1 MLADAGFLV
10 LLAVLFAGY
19 VLGMPFI
26 LWLKSRATEEEQ
38 ERLRERATN
47 LERRL
52 AKTEKELE
60 AIRQLTAERTTV
72 EVLTPKPEQPE
83 TLPVP
88 EKLTTLL
95 AKTAEPTSSKPSTP
109 LATPPPPPP
118 IPAAAIPTLGGAMS
132 VPPPPS
138 VASPSP
144 VPPPPKPPT
153 TVFTPPQPAFNFEQ
167 FLGVKL
173 FAWIGAFVG
182 FLAVAFALKYSFDQG
197 WVSPAVRVAGGLVI
211 GISLLVGA
219 LKLNR
224 ERYAVTVQSLCGA
237 GVVILYADF
246 FTAHALYKL
255 IESPYATFA
264 LMSLVTAVAFFLA
277 VRLNAQAVAILG
289 LLGGFLTPILIRT
302 GHDNPLGLFGYVAL
316 LDIGLLAVA
325 LRQRWLHLTLL
336 AGIATVL
343 MQVVWAGEY
352 FAVEKINTAMTVF
365 VFFSALFFAFFT
377 VVHRVAEKG
386 AEAVDKWSSAAA
398 VVLPSVGL
406 LFALCVFLKPYRD
419 LCDRPGLMFSFIF
432 LLDLALL
439 GVAWTRDKLRPVQLL
454 GGGASFFL
462 LMVWTGGFLT
472 NDLLNWSLG
481 FTLLFAVLHSVFPV
495 VQQRLQPNL
504 SPVWWMHLFP
514 PVALLLLL
522 VPLMKL
528 DASSF
533 LVWPVV
539 LLVDVLAIGLALFT
553 ASLVSVA
560 VVLLLTMF
568 VTACWI
574 MKIPA
579 VLTGWTGMPGMLL
592 VIGGFA
598 VFFFA
603 AAFFALKRILP
614 KLEAAKTDPKNAS
627 GLPLS
632 GSVTPELAVQLSS
645 MAAVLPFLLLTMVV
659 LRLPLTNP
667 SPVFGLAVLLIALL
681 LGVVRR
687 FGTDLLAPVALG
699 CTLLLEFVWHTKF
712 LASFFHNHEFPEW
725 PSLAWYVGFSAVFT
739 MFPFVCHRQ
748 VGERR
753 LPWATAALAL
763 PLHFPLIYGLCKAN
777 LPAFDYL
784 GLVPAVCAL
793 PAFAGL
799 VWLLKKLPAENEG
812 RNALLA
818 LFGGVGLFFITLIF
832 PIQFEKQWLTVAWAL
847 EGVALL
853 WLFHRVPHPGLPLVG
868 VALLCVA
875 FARLAFN
882 GAIFSYHPRSDTPL
896 LNWYLYTYG
905 IVTVC
910 LFAGARLLAPPRNVI
925 RDFNVLPLLYSLGTV
940 LAFILVNIE
949 IADYFSEGT
958 RTTFELLGG
967 GLSREKQLG
976 RDMTYSLAWAAFAF
990 VLLVIGF
997 KQRVIAA
1004 RRAGMA
1010 LLGVTLVKLFFHDLW
1025 RLGGLYRIG
1034 ALIGLA
1040 VVLILV
1046 SMFYQ
1051 KFLATEAE
1059 RPESTPAGDSETKDK
1074 P

>member
-1 MLADAGFLV
+1 MRMLEP
-10 LLAVLFAGY
+10 LFWLY
-19 VLGMPFI
+19 VLVMPFI
-26 LWLKSRATEEEQ
+26 LWRRSRAAEEQ
-38 ERLRERATN
+38 QQRLRERATD

-52 AKTEKELE
+52 TKTEKELDAVRKLATE
-60 AIRQLTAERTTV
+60 RPVVPAAAEVSALEPEQLAVPTV
-72 EVLTPKPEQPE
+72 PEQLAAVLTR
-83 TLPVP
+83 
-88 EKLTTLL
+88 
-95 AKTAEPTSSKPSTP
+95 TAEPAPSRV
-109 LATPPPPPP
+109 AAPPP
-118 IPAAAIPTLGGAMS
+118 IPAEAVPTFVS
-132 VPPPPS
+132 VVPPPP
-138 VASPSP
+138 AP
-144 VPPPPKPPT
+144 VPLPPKPPT
-153 TVFTPPQPAFNFEQ
+153 SAVFTPPKPAFNFEQ

-289 LLGGFLTPILIRT
+289 LLGGFLTPVLIRT

-343 MQVVWAGEY
+343 MQIAWAGEY
-352 FAVEKINTAMTVF
+352 FAVEKINTAITVF
-365 VFFSALFFAFFT
+365 VFFSALFFAFFS
-377 VVHRVAEKG
+377 VVHRVAEKS

-398 VVLPSVGL
+398 VLMPSVGL
-406 LFALCVFLKPYRD
+406 LFALCVFLKPYRN

-462 LMVWTGGFLT
+462 LMVWTGGYLT

-522 VPLMKL
+522 MPLMKL
-528 DASSF
+528 DAPSF

-574 MKIPA
+574 MKVPA
-579 VLTGWTGMPGMLL
+579 VLTGWTGLPGMLL

-614 KLEAAKTDPKNAS
+614 KLEAAKADAKNTS

-659 LRLPLTNP
+659 LRLPLANP

-699 CTLLLEFVWHTKF
+699 CTLILETVWNRFIADGLNTGW
-712 LASFFHNHEFPEW
+712 LP
-725 PSLAWYVGFSAVFT
+725 LAWFVGFSAIFT
-739 MFPFVCHRQ
+739 LFPFACYRQ
-748 VGERR
+748 IGARR
-753 LPWATAALAL
+753 LPWAVAALAL
-763 PLHFPLIYGLCKAN
+763 PLHFDLIYGLCKAN

-799 VWLLKKLPAENEG
+799 VWLLKKLPADNEG

-882 GAIFSYHPRSDTPL
+882 GAVFSYHPRSDTPL

-910 LFAGARLLAPPRNVI
+910 LFAGARLLAPPRNVV

-958 RTTFELLGG
+958 RTTFELFGG

-1025 RLGGLYRIG
+1025 RLGGLYRVA
-1034 ALIGLA
+1034 ALGGLF
-1040 VVLILV
+1040 VVLMLV
-1046 SMFYQ
+1046 STFYQ

-1059 RPESTPAGDSETKDK
+1059 KVEPTADAEPKDK

>member
-1 MLADAGFLV
+1 MRMLEP
-10 LLAVLFAGY
+10 LFWLY
-19 VLGMPFI
+19 VLVMPFI
-26 LWLKSRATEEEQ
+26 LWRRSRAAAEEQ
-38 ERLRERATN
+38 REMEARATD

-60 AIRQLTAERTTV
+60 AVRRFVIERTVATSEAVAPAPEFERTV
-72 EVLTPKPEQPE
+72 APPAPEQ
-83 TLPVP
+83 
-88 EKLTTLL
+88 L
-95 AKTAEPTSSKPSTP
+95 ATILARTAEPAPSRVT
-109 LATPPPPPP
+109 APPP
-118 IPAAAIPTLGGAMS
+118 IPAEATPTPVS
-132 VPPPPS
+132 VVP
-138 VASPSP
+138 
-144 VPPPPKPPT
+144 PPPPKPPT
-153 TVFTPPQPAFNFEQ
+153 PIVLPPPQPAFNFEQ

-255 IESPYATFA
+255 IGSPYATFA

-289 LLGGFLTPILIRT
+289 LLGGFLTPVLIRT
-302 GHDNPLGLFGYVAL
+302 GHDNPFGLFGYVAL

-343 MQVVWAGEY
+343 MQVAWAGEY
-352 FAVEKINTAMTVF
+352 FAVEKINTAMTIF
-365 VFFSALFFAFFT
+365 VFFGALFYAFFT
-377 VVHRVAEKG
+377 LVHRVAEKT
-386 AEAVDKWSSAAA
+386 AETVDKWSSAAA
-398 VVLPSVGL
+398 VLLPSVGL
-406 LFALCVFLKPYRD
+406 LFALCIFLKPHRA
-419 LCDRPGLMFSFIF
+419 LCERPGLMFSFIF

-504 SPVWWMHLFP
+504 SAVWWAHLFP
-514 PVALLLLL
+514 PIALLLILI
-522 VPLMKL
+522 PLFKL
-528 DASSF
+528 DAPSF

-574 MKIPA
+574 MKVPA
-579 VLTGWTGMPGMLL
+579 VLTGWTGLPGMLL

-598 VFFFA
+598 IFFFA
-603 AAFFALKRILP
+603 ATFFALKRILP
-614 KLEAAKTDPKNAS
+614 KLEAAKADPKNAS

-645 MAAVLPFLLLTMVV
+645 MAAVLPFLLLIMVV
-659 LRLPLTNP
+659 LRLPLVNP

-699 CTLLLEFVWHTKF
+699 CTLMLEFVWHTRHF
-712 LASFFHNHEFPEW
+712 TGTGDAPNWLP
-725 PSLAWYVGFSAVFT
+725 LVWYAGFSVAFT
-739 MFPFVCHRQ
+739 LFPFVCHVQ
-748 VGERR
+748 VAERR

-763 PLHFPLIYGLCKAN
+763 PLHFHVIYQLCKAN

-799 VWLLKKLPAENEG
+799 VWLLKNLPADNEG
-812 RNALLA
+812 RNTLLA

-853 WLFHRVPHPGLPLVG
+853 WLFHRVPHPGLPQVG
-868 VALLCVA
+868 VVLLCVA
-875 FARLAFN
+875 FARLALNPEVF
-882 GAIFSYHPRSDTPL
+882 GYHARSDTPL

-905 IVTVC
+905 IVTGC
-910 LFAGARLLAPPRNVI
+910 LFAGARLLAPPRNVV

-958 RTTFELLGG
+958 RTTFQLTGG

-990 VLLVIGF
+990 GLLVIGF
-997 KQRVIAA
+997 KRRISAA

-1010 LLGVTLVKLFFHDLW
+1010 LLGVTLLKLFFHDLW
-1025 RLGGLYRIG
+1025 HLGGLYRI
-1034 ALIGLA
+1034 ASLIGMA

-1059 RPESTPAGDSETKDK
+1059 KKEPAPAGDPETNDK

>member
-26 LWLKSRATEEEQ
+26 LWLKSRETAEAQ
-38 ERLRERATN
+38 ERINARATD

-60 AIRQLTAERTTV
+60 AVRKLAAERTAALPAKETAAS
-72 EVLTPKPEQPE
+72 EPGPEETPTAPEPFAPFFATNTE
-83 TLPVP
+83 STP
-88 EKLTTLL
+88 
-95 AKTAEPTSSKPSTP
+95 AKTSAPP
-109 LATPPPPPP
+109 LP
-118 IPAAAIPTLGGAMS
+118 IPAGAIPSFSGVVPMPPPVPAPLPS
-132 VPPPPS
+132 VPPPPRT
-138 VASPSP
+138 
-144 VPPPPKPPT
+144 PPPA
-153 TVFTPPQPAFNFEQ
+153 FTPPKPAFNFEQ

-211 GISLLVGA
+211 GISLIIGGLR
-219 LKLNR
+219 LNR
-224 ERYAVTVQSLCGA
+224 ERYAVTVQALCGA
-237 GVVILYADF
+237 GIVILYADF
-246 FTAHALYKL
+246 FTAHAFYKL
-255 IESPYATFA
+255 IPNPYATFA

-277 VRLNAQAVAILG
+277 VRLDAQAVAILG
-289 LLGGFLTPILIRT
+289 LLGGFLTPILITT

-343 MQVVWAGEY
+343 MQLLWAGKF
-352 FAVEKINTAMTVF
+352 FAVEKINIAMAIF
-365 VFFSALFFAFFT
+365 VFFSALFFALFT
-377 VVHRVAEKG
+377 LVHRIAEKT

-398 VVLPSVGL
+398 VLMPSIGL
-406 LFALCVFLKPYRD
+406 AFALYVFTHPYRE
-419 LCDRPGLMFSFIF
+419 LCERPGLMFSFIF

-439 GVAWTRDKLRPVQLL
+439 GVAWTRDKLRPVQLI
-454 GGGASFFL
+454 GGAASFL
-462 LMVWTGGFLT
+462 LLAVWTGGFLT

-481 FTLLFAVLHSVFPV
+481 FTLIFAVLHSVFPV

-504 SPVWWMHLFP
+504 SPVWWAHLFP
-514 PVALLLLL
+514 PIALLLLL
-522 VPLMKL
+522 VPLFKL
-528 DASSF
+528 DAPSF
-533 LVWPVV
+533 LIWPVV
-539 LLVDVLAIGLALFT
+539 LLVDALAIGLALFT

-574 MKIPA
+574 MKVPA
-579 VLTGWTGMPGMLL
+579 VLTGWTGLPGMLL
-592 VIGGFA
+592 IIGGFA

-603 AAFFALKRILP
+603 ASFFALKRILP
-614 KLEAAKTDPKNAS
+614 KLEAAKADPKDAA

-667 SPVFGLAVLLIALL
+667 SPVFGLAVLLIVLL

-699 CTLLLEFVWHTKF
+699 CTLLLEFVWHTRHF
-712 LASFFHNHEFPEW
+712 AGTGDAPDWLP
-725 PSLAWYVGFSAVFT
+725 LAWYAGFSAVFT
-739 MFPFVCHRQ
+739 LCPFVCHRQ
-748 VGERR
+748 VAERR
-753 LPWATAALAL
+753 LPWAVSALAL
-763 PLHFPLIYGLCKAN
+763 PLHFHVIYQLCKAN
-777 LPAFDYL
+777 LPAFEYL

-799 VWLLKKLPAENEG
+799 VWLLRKLPADSEG

-818 LFGGVGLFFITLIF
+818 LFGGAGLFFITLIF

-853 WLFHRVPHPGLPLVG
+853 WLFHRVPHPGLPVVG

-875 FARLAFN
+875 FVRLAFN
-882 GAIFSYHPRSDTPL
+882 GAVFSYHPRSDTPI

-905 IVTVC
+905 IVTVS
-910 LFAGARLLAPPRNVI
+910 LFAGARLLAPPRNKVQE
-925 RDFNVLPLLYSLGTV
+925 FNVLPLLYSLGTV
-940 LAFILVNIE
+940 LAFILLNIE

-958 RTTFELLGG
+958 RTTFELFGG

-997 KQRVIAA
+997 KRRVSAA
-1004 RRAGMA
+1004 RRAGMV
-1010 LLGVTLVKLFFHDLW
+1010 LLSLTVLKLLIYDL
-1025 RLGGLYRIG
+1025 RSLEGLYRIG
-1034 ALIGLA
+1034 ATFGLA
-1040 VVLILV
+1040 VALILV

-1051 KFLATEAE
+1051 KFRVTEAE
-1059 RPESTPAGDSETKDK
+1059 KPEATSAGDSETKDN

>member
-1 MLADAGFLV
+1 M
-10 LLAVLFAGY
+10 
-19 VLGMPFI
+19 
-26 LWLKSRATEEEQ
+26 
-38 ERLRERATN
+38 
-47 LERRL
+47 
-52 AKTEKELE
+52 
-60 AIRQLTAERTTV
+60 
-72 EVLTPKPEQPE
+72 
-83 TLPVP
+83 
-88 EKLTTLL
+88 
-95 AKTAEPTSSKPSTP
+95 
-109 LATPPPPPP
+109 
-118 IPAAAIPTLGGAMS
+118 
-132 VPPPPS
+132 PPPS
-138 VASPSP
+138 
-144 VPPPPKPPT
+144 PKPPT
-153 TVFTPPQPAFNFEQ
+153 PLVITPPEPAFNFEQ

-173 FAWIGAFVG
+173 FAWIGAVVG
-182 FLAVAFALKYSFDQG
+182 FLAVAFALKEAFNRDLI
-197 WVSPAVRVAGGLVI
+197 SPSVRVAGGLII
-211 GISLLVGA
+211 GISLLIGA

-277 VRLNAQAVAILG
+277 VRLEAQAVAILG

-343 MQVVWAGEY
+343 MQIAWAGEY
-352 FAVEKINTAMTVF
+352 FAVEKVNTAMTVF
-365 VFFSALFFAFFT
+365 VFFSALFFAFF
-377 VVHRVAEKG
+377 VIAHRVAEKS

-398 VVLPSVGL
+398 VLMSSIGL
-406 LFALCVFLKPYRD
+406 LFALCIFLKPHRE
-419 LCDRPGLMFSFIF
+419 LCARPGLMFSFIF
-432 LLDLALL
+432 LLDLVLL

-472 NDLLNWSLG
+472 DDLLNWSLG
-481 FTLLFAVLHSVFPV
+481 FTLHFAVLHSVFPV

-514 PVALLLLL
+514 PIALLLLL
-522 VPLMKL
+522 MPLMKL
-528 DASSF
+528 AAPSF

-539 LLVDVLAIGLALFT
+539 LLVDVLAIGLALLT

-560 VVLLLTMF
+560 VVLLLTLF

-574 MKIPA
+574 MKVPA
-579 VLTGWTGMPGMLL
+579 VLTGWTGLPGMLL

-598 VFFFA
+598 IFFFA
-603 AAFFALKRILP
+603 AGFFALRRILP
-614 KLEAAKTDPKNAS
+614 RLGEARETGVPAA

-632 GSVTPELAVQLSS
+632 SGLTPRLAVQLVS
-645 MAAVLPFLLLTMVV
+645 MSAVLPFLLLTMVV

-699 CTLLLEFVWHTKF
+699 CTLLLEFVWHTRHF
-712 LASFFHNHEFPEW
+712 AGTGDAPDWLP
-725 PSLAWYVGFSAVFT
+725 LAWYVGFSGVFT
-739 MFPFVCHRQ
+739 LFPFVCHRQ

-763 PLHFPLIYGLCKAN
+763 PLHFHLIYQLCKTN

-799 VWLLKKLPAENEG
+799 VWLLKRIPSDNEG

-818 LFGGVGLFFITLIF
+818 LFGGVGLFFITLVF

-868 VALLCVA
+868 VVLLCVS
-875 FARLAFN
+875 FARLGLN
-882 GAIFSYHPRSDTPL
+882 PEVLGYHPRSDTPI

-910 LFAGARLLAPPRNVI
+910 LFAGARLLAPPRNVV
-925 RDFNVLPLLYSLGTV
+925 RDFNVLPLLYTLGTV
-940 LAFILVNIE
+940 LAFMLLNIE

-958 RTTFELLGG
+958 RTTFQLTGG

-1010 LLGVTLVKLFFHDLW
+1010 LLGVTLLKLFFHDLW
-1025 RLGGLYRIG
+1025 HLGGLYRI
-1034 ALIGLA
+1034 ASLIGMA

-1059 RPESTPAGDSETKDK
+1059 KPESTPAGDSETKDK

>member
-1 MLADAGFLV
+1 MLANIGFLE
-10 LLAVLFAGY
+10 LFMFLVGGFTVFRLWQRAGE
-19 VLGMPFI
+19 
-26 LWLKSRATEEEQ
+26 SETEQ
-38 ERLRERATN
+38 TRLSERAQS

-52 AKTEKELE
+52 AKAEKELE
-60 AIRQLTAERTTV
+60 TLRSVSTQRTDAPIVVEPAPPERAQMAAQADLARLATVHPPSAQAQTSVPPPLPPEAI
-72 EVLTPKPEQPE
+72 
-83 TLPVP
+83 PVQG
-88 EKLTTLL
+88 
-95 AKTAEPTSSKPSTP
+95 SV
-109 LATPPPPPP
+109 TPPPPPP
-118 IPAAAIPTLGGAMS
+118 VVTASAP

-138 VASPSP
+138 PKTSSLPS
-144 VPPPPKPPT
+144 
-153 TVFTPPQPAFNFEQ
+153 QPAFNIEQ

-197 WVSPAVRVAGGLVI
+197 WISPAVRVAGGLVI
-211 GISLLVGA
+211 GIGLLIGG

-237 GVVILYADF
+237 GIVILYADF
-246 FTAHALYKL
+246 FTAHALYKV

-277 VRLNAQAVAILG
+277 VRLDAQAVAILG
-289 LLGGFLTPILIRT
+289 LLGGFLTPVLIRT

-316 LDIGLLAVA
+316 LDVGLLAVA

-343 MQVVWAGEY
+343 MQVAWTGEY
-352 FAVEKINTAMTVF
+352 FVVEKINTAMSVF
-365 VFFSALFFAFFT
+365 VFFSALFFAFFSL
-377 VVHRVAEKG
+377 VHRVAEKA
-386 AEAVDKWSSAAA
+386 AESVDKWSSIAA
-398 VVLPSVGL
+398 VLLPSVGL
-406 LFALCVFLKPYRD
+406 AFALNVFTHPHRA
-419 LCDRPGLMFSFIF
+419 LCERPGLMFSFIF

-472 NDLLNWSLG
+472 TDLLNWSLG
-481 FTLLFAVLHSVFPV
+481 YTLLFAVLHSVFPV

-522 VPLMKL
+522 VPVMKL
-528 DASSF
+528 EAPSF
-533 LVWPVV
+533 LLWPVV

-568 VTACWI
+568 VTGCWI
-574 MKIPA
+574 LKVPA
-579 VLTGWTGMPGMLL
+579 LVTGWTGLPGMLL

-603 AAFFALKRILP
+603 AGFFALKRILP
-614 KLEAAKTDPKNAS
+614 KLGEAQAS
-627 GLPLS
+627 GATSGTPLS
-632 GSVTPELAVQLSS
+632 AGLNPQLAVQLVS
-645 MAAVLPFLLLTMVV
+645 MSAVLPFLLLVMVV
-659 LRLPLTNP
+659 LRLPLANP
-667 SPVFGLAVLLIALL
+667 SPVFGLAALLVVLL

-687 FGTDLLAPVALG
+687 FGTDLLVAVALG
-699 CTLLLEFVWHTKF
+699 CTLALEFVWHTRHF
-712 LASFFHNHEFPEW
+712 TSNRATPDWLP
-725 PSLAWYVGFSAVFT
+725 LAWYAGFSAVFT
-739 MFPFVCHRQ
+739 VFPFASHRQ
-748 VGERR
+748 VAERR

-763 PLHFPLIYGLCKAN
+763 PLHFTLIYQLCKAN

-812 RNALLA
+812 RNALFA

-853 WLFHRVPHPGLPLVG
+853 WLFHRVPHSGLPQVG
-868 VALLCVA
+868 VVLLCVS
-875 FARLAFN
+875 FARLALNSEVF
-882 GAIFSYHPRSDTPL
+882 GYHPRGDTPI

-905 IVTVC
+905 IVTGC
-910 LFAGARLLAPPRNVI
+910 LFAGARLLAPPRNAV

-958 RTTFELLGG
+958 RTTFQLNGG
-967 GLSREKQLG
+967 NLSREKQLG
-976 RDMTYSLAWAAFAF
+976 RDMTYSLAWAAFGF
-990 VLLVIGF
+990 VLLVVGF
-997 KQRVIAA
+997 KQRISAA
-1004 RRAGMA
+1004 RHAGMA
-1010 LLGVTLVKLFFHDLW
+1010 LLGVTLLKLFFHDLW
-1025 RLGGLYRIG
+1025 HLGGLYRVASLG
-1034 ALIGLA
+1034 GLF
-1040 VVLILV
+1040 VVLMLV
-1046 SMFYQ
+1046 STLYQ
-1051 KFLATEAE
+1051 RFLATEAE
-1059 RPESTPAGDSETKDK
+1059 KSKPADDGEPKDK

>member
-1 MLADAGFLV
+1 MRMLEPLFWLFV
-10 LLAVLFAGY
+10 LAA
-19 VLGMPFI
+19 PFI
-26 LWLKSRATEEEQ
+26 LWRRSLAAAEEL
-38 ERLRERATN
+38 ERLANWSRE

-52 AKTEKELE
+52 ANSEQELQRL
-60 AIRQLTAERTTV
+60 RQRV
-72 EVLTPKPEQPE
+72 DEQP
-83 TLPVP
+83 
-88 EKLTTLL
+88 KLTEAEAAATPNEKPTEAPIAAARL
-95 AKTAEPTSSKPSTP
+95 ATMLAQTDAPMPAVLP
-109 LATPPPPPP
+109 ARPATPPPIPPG
-118 IPAAAIPTLGGAMS
+118 AVPTFSSTRPL
-132 VPPPPS
+132 PPS
-138 VASPSP
+138 PIAAPLT
-144 VPPPPKPPT
+144 VPPPPKPA
-153 TVFTPPQPAFNFEQ
+153 PPKPAFNFEQ

-211 GISLLVGA
+211 GISLLAGG

-224 ERYAVTVQSLCGA
+224 ARYAVTVQSLCGA

-246 FTAHALYKL
+246 FTAHAFYKL
-255 IESPYATFA
+255 IESPYATFV

-343 MQVVWAGEY
+343 MQIAWAGEF
-352 FAVEKINTAMTVF
+352 FAVEKINTAMAVL

-377 VVHRVAEKG
+377 LVHRVVEKT

-398 VVLPSVGL
+398 VLMPSIGL

-504 SPVWWMHLFP
+504 SPVWWAHLFP
-514 PVALLLLL
+514 PVALLLILI
-522 VPLMKL
+522 PLFKL
-528 DASSF
+528 DAPSF

-560 VVLLLTMF
+560 VVLLLTML

-574 MKIPA
+574 LKVPA
-579 VLTGWTGMPGMLL
+579 VLTGWTGLPGMLL

-603 AAFFALKRILP
+603 ASFFALKRILP
-614 KLEAAKTDPKNAS
+614 KLEAAKADPRNTS

-699 CTLLLEFVWHTKF
+699 CTLLLEFVWHTRHF
-712 LASFFHNHEFPEW
+712 AGTGDAPDWLP
-725 PSLAWYVGFSAVFT
+725 LAWYAGFSAAFT
-739 MFPFVCHRQ
+739 LFPFVCHRQ
-748 VGERR
+748 IAERR
-753 LPWATAALAL
+753 LPWVTAALAL
-763 PLHFPLIYGLCKAN
+763 PLHFHLIYQLCKAN

-799 VWLLKKLPAENEG
+799 VWLLKRIPSDNEG

-853 WLFHRVPHPGLPLVG
+853 WLFHRVPHAGLPLVG
-868 VALLCVA
+868 VVLLCVA

-882 GAIFSYHPRSDTPL
+882 GAVFSYHPRSDTPL

-910 LFAGARLLAPPRNVI
+910 LFAGARLLAPPRNMV
-925 RDFNVLPLLYSLGTV
+925 RDFNVLPLLYSLGTL
-940 LAFILVNIE
+940 LAFILLNIE

-958 RTTFELLGG
+958 RTTFELFGG

-990 VLLVIGF
+990 LLLVIGF

-1010 LLGVTLVKLFFHDLW
+1010 LLSVTLLKLFFHDLW
-1025 RLGGLYRIG
+1025 QLGGLYRIG
-1034 ALIGLA
+1034 SLIGLA

-1059 RPESTPAGDSETKDK
+1059 KQEPPNPPNDPSRTTREPE
-1074 P
+1074 

>member
-1 MLADAGFLV
+1 MRMLEP
-10 LLAVLFAGY
+10 LFWLY
-19 VLGMPFI
+19 VLVMPFI
-26 LWLKSRATEEEQ
+26 LWRRSRAAEAEQ
-38 ERLRERATN
+38 RELKALATD

-52 AKTEKELE
+52 ARTEKELE
-60 AIRQLTAERTTV
+60 TVRLLAAERAAAPAGVEAKAPEPAQPVASVPPEQLVAVLARTAEPIPSEAIPR
-72 EVLTPKPEQPE
+72 PPAP
-83 TLPVP
+83 PP
-88 EKLTTLL
+88 SPAAALTTLSG
-95 AKTAEPTSSKPSTP
+95 AVPSSPVVATS
-109 LATPPPPPP
+109 
-118 IPAAAIPTLGGAMS
+118 IPA
-132 VPPPPS
+132 
-138 VASPSP
+138 
-144 VPPPPKPPT
+144 PPPPKPPAPA
-153 TVFTPPQPAFNFEQ
+153 VLTPPQPAFNFEQ

-224 ERYAVTVQSLCGA
+224 ERYAVTVQSLCGV

-289 LLGGFLTPILIRT
+289 LLGGFLTPVLIRT

-343 MQVVWAGEY
+343 MQIAWAGEY
-352 FAVEKINTAMTVF
+352 FAVEKINTAITVF
-365 VFFSALFFAFFT
+365 VFFSALFFAFFS
-377 VVHRVAEKG
+377 VVHRVAEKS

-398 VVLPSVGL
+398 VLMPSVGL
-406 LFALCVFLKPYRD
+406 LFALCVFLKPYRN

-462 LMVWTGGFLT
+462 LMVWTGGYLT
-472 NDLLNWSLG
+472 NDLLNWPLG

-522 VPLMKL
+522 MPLMKL
-528 DASSF
+528 DAPSF

-574 MKIPA
+574 MKVPA
-579 VLTGWTGMPGMLL
+579 VLTGWTGLPGMLL

-614 KLEAAKTDPKNAS
+614 KLEAAKADAKNTS

-659 LRLPLTNP
+659 LRLPLANP

-699 CTLLLEFVWHTKF
+699 CTLILETVWNRFIADGLNTGW
-712 LASFFHNHEFPEW
+712 LP
-725 PSLAWYVGFSAVFT
+725 LAWFVGFSAIFT
-739 MFPFVCHRQ
+739 LFPFACYRQ
-748 VGERR
+748 IGARR
-753 LPWATAALAL
+753 LPWAVAALAL
-763 PLHFPLIYGLCKAN
+763 PLHFDLIYGLCKAN

-799 VWLLKKLPAENEG
+799 VWLLKKLPADNEG

-882 GAIFSYHPRSDTPL
+882 GAVFSYHPRSDTPL

-910 LFAGARLLAPPRNVI
+910 LFAGARLLAPPRNVV
-925 RDFNVLPLLYSLGTV
+925 REFNVLPLLYSLGTV

-958 RTTFELLGG
+958 RTTFELFGG

-1059 RPESTPAGDSETKDK
+1059 KVEPTADAEPKDK

>member
-1 MLADAGFLV
+1 MRLLEPLFWLYV
-10 LLAVLFAGY
+10 LLV
-19 VLGMPFI
+19 PFL
-26 LWLKSRATEEEQ
+26 LWRRSRAAEEDQ
-38 ERLRERATN
+38 QRLRERTTD

-60 AIRQLTAERTTV
+60 SLRKPAAEHTTTPALTEA
-72 EVLTPKPEQPE
+72 LPPIPEPPPSPE
-83 TLPVP
+83 ILAATLARNAAPP
-88 EKLTTLL
+88 Q
-95 AKTAEPTSSKPSTP
+95 
-109 LATPPPPPP
+109 TPPPL
-118 IPAAAIPTLGGAMS
+118 PAAAVSTLGGAMPLPPLPAVAAS
-132 VPPPPS
+132 V
-138 VASPSP
+138 P
-144 VPPPPKPPT
+144 VPPPPALTGRPARQEPRPA
-153 TVFTPPQPAFNFEQ
+153 PPQPAFNFEQ

-197 WVSPAVRVAGGLVI
+197 WVSPAVRVTGGLVV
-211 GISLLVGA
+211 GVGLLLVG

-224 ERYAVTVQSLCGA
+224 ERYAVTVQALCGA
-237 GVVILYADF
+237 GIVILYADL
-246 FTAHALYKL
+246 FTAHAFYKL
-255 IESPYATFA
+255 IESSYATFA

-277 VRLNAQAVAILG
+277 VRLDAQPVAILG
-289 LLGGFLTPILIRT
+289 LLGGFLTPVLIST
-302 GHDNPLGLFGYVAL
+302 GHDNPLGLFGYIAL
-316 LDIGLLAVA
+316 LDLGLLAVA

-343 MQVVWAGEY
+343 MQLAWADKFFE
-352 FAVEKINTAMTVF
+352 VEKINTAMAVF
-365 VFFSALFFAFFT
+365 MFFSALFFAFFAL
-377 VVHRVAEKG
+377 VHRVAVK
-386 AEAVDKWSSAAA
+386 ATDAFDKWSSTAA
-398 VVLPSVGL
+398 VLMPSVGL
-406 LFALCVFLKPYRD
+406 AFALYVFAHPYRE
-419 LCDRPGLMFSFIF
+419 LCDRPGLMFSFVF

-454 GGGASFFL
+454 GGAASFFL
-462 LMVWTGGFLT
+462 LMVWTTSFLT
-472 NDLLNWSLG
+472 DDLLNWSLG

-495 VQQRLQPNL
+495 VQQRLQPHL

-522 VPLMKL
+522 FPLVKL
-528 DASSF
+528 DAPSF

-574 MKIPA
+574 MKVPA
-579 VLTGWTGMPGMLL
+579 VLTGWTGLPGMLL

-614 KLEAAKTDPKNAS
+614 KLEAAQADPKNAT

-667 SPVFGLAVLLIALL
+667 SPVFGLAMLLIALL

-699 CTLLLEFVWHTKF
+699 CTLLLEFVWHTRHF
-712 LASFFHNHEFPEW
+712 AGTGDAPDWLP
-725 PSLAWYVGFSAVFT
+725 LAWYAGFAAAFT
-739 MFPFVCHRQ
+739 LFPFVCHRQ
-748 VGERR
+748 VAERR

-763 PLHFPLIYGLCKAN
+763 PLHFTLIYRLCQAN

-799 VWLLKKLPAENEG
+799 VWLLKKLPTANEG

-832 PIQFEKQWLTVAWAL
+832 PIQFEKQWLTVAWGL

-882 GAIFSYHPRSDTPL
+882 GAVFSYHPRSETPIF
-896 LNWYLYTYG
+896 NWYLYTYG

-910 LFAGARLLAPPRNVI
+910 LFAGARLLAPPRHLV
-925 RDFNVLPLLYSLGTV
+925 RGSNVLPLLYSLGTV
-940 LAFILVNIE
+940 LAFILLNIE
-949 IADYFSEGT
+949 IADYSSEGT
-958 RTTFELLGG
+958 RTTFQLTGG
-967 GLSREKQLG
+967 NLSREKQLG

-990 VLLVIGF
+990 VLLVVGF
-997 KQRVIAA
+997 KQRIAAA
-1004 RRAGMA
+1004 RRASMA
-1010 LLGVTLVKLFFHDLW
+1010 LLVVTLLKLFFHDLW
-1025 RLGGLYRIG
+1025 QLGGLYRVA
-1034 ALIGLA
+1034 ALGGLF
-1040 VVLILV
+1040 VVLMLV
-1046 SMFYQ
+1046 SLFYQ

-1059 RPESTPAGDSETKDK
+1059 KSGPADDGEPKDNI
-1074 P
+1074 

>member
-1 MLADAGFLV
+1 MFANGGFFILLGV
-10 LLAVLFAGY
+10 LLVAY

-26 LWLKSRATEEEQ
+26 LWLKSRAAEEEQ

-60 AIRQLTAERTTV
+60 AVRQLAGERTTA

-83 TLPVP
+83 APTAP
-88 EKLTTLL
+88 ERLATVLT
-95 AKTAEPTSSKPSTP
+95 KTAEPAPAKTFAP
-109 LATPPPPPP
+109 LATPPPP
-118 IPAAAIPTLGGAMS
+118 IPAEAIPTFAS
-132 VPPPPS
+132 VVP
-138 VASPSP
+138 
-144 VPPPPKPPT
+144 PPPPKPPT
-153 TVFTPPQPAFNFEQ
+153 PLVVTPPKPAFNFEQ

-211 GISLLVGA
+211 GIGLLIGA

-246 FTAHALYKL
+246 FTAHAFYKL

-277 VRLNAQAVAILG
+277 VRQNAQAVAILG
-289 LLGGFLTPILIRT
+289 LLGGFLTPVLIRT

-343 MQVVWAGEY
+343 MQVAWAGEY

-365 VFFSALFFAFFT
+365 VFFSALFFAFFAL
-377 VVHRVAEKG
+377 VHRVAEKT

-398 VVLPSVGL
+398 VLLPSVGL
-406 LFALCVFLKPYRD
+406 LFALCIFLKPHRE

-504 SPVWWMHLFP
+504 SPVWWAHLFP
-514 PVALLLLL
+514 PIALLLLL
-522 VPLMKL
+522 VPLFKL
-528 DASSF
+528 DAPSF

-560 VVLLLTMF
+560 VVLLLTML

-574 MKIPA
+574 MKVPA
-579 VLTGWTGMPGMLL
+579 VLTGWTGLPGMLL

-614 KLEAAKTDPKNAS
+614 KLEVVKADPKNAS

-645 MAAVLPFLLLTMVV
+645 MAAVLPFLLLIMVV
-659 LRLPLTNP
+659 LRLPLANP

-699 CTLLLEFVWHTKF
+699 CTLLLEFVWHTRHF
-712 LASFFHNHEFPEW
+712 AGNGDAPDWLP
-725 PSLAWYVGFSAVFT
+725 LAWYAGFSAAFT
-739 MFPFVCHRQ
+739 LFPFVCHAQ
-748 VGERR
+748 VAERR

-763 PLHFPLIYGLCKAN
+763 PLHFPLIYQLCKAN
-777 LPAFDYL
+777 LPDFGYL
-784 GLVPAVCAL
+784 GLVPAICAL

-799 VWLLKKLPAENEG
+799 VWLLKRIPADNEG

-853 WLFHRVPHPGLPLVG
+853 WLFHRVPHPGLPQVG
-868 VALLCVA
+868 VVLLCVA

-882 GAIFSYHPRSDTPL
+882 GAVFSYHPRSDTPL

-910 LFAGARLLAPPRNVI
+910 LFAGARLLAPPRNVV

-958 RTTFELLGG
+958 RTTFELFGG

-997 KQRVIAA
+997 KRRISGA
-1004 RRAGMA
+1004 RRAGMV
-1010 LLGVTLVKLFFHDLW
+1010 LLSVTLLKLFFHDLW
-1025 RLGGLYRIG
+1025 QLGGLYRVG
-1034 ALIGLA
+1034 AFGGLFI
-1040 VVLILV
+1040 VLMLV
-1046 SMFYQ
+1046 STFYQ

-1059 RPESTPAGDSETKDK
+1059 KQKPTSAGDSEAKDK

>member
-1 MLADAGFLV
+1 MLASGEGGSILLGLLV
-10 LLAVLFAGY
+10 VGY
-19 VLGMPFI
+19 VLGMPLL
-26 LWLKSRATEEEQ
+26 LWIKSGSSHDEQ
-38 ERLRERATN
+38 ERLRERTTD

-52 AKTEKELE
+52 ARTEKELAAVRKLATE
-60 AIRQLTAERTTV
+60 LTAVPAPAEAP
-72 EVLTPKPEQPE
+72 VLPPVAAPIPDAPEP
-83 TLPVP
+83 LAP
-88 EKLTTLL
+88 LL
-95 AKTAEPTSSKPSTP
+95 AVSSAPAPALSSAPSS
-109 LATPPPPPP
+109 PPP
-118 IPAAAIPTLGGAMS
+118 IPAEAMASLAVPDLPPPLATLSSAPLPPPAPLRS
-132 VPPPPS
+132 FTPPPS
-138 VASPSP
+138 
-144 VPPPPKPPT
+144 K
-153 TVFTPPQPAFNFEQ
+153 PAFNFEQ
-167 FLGVKL
+167 FLGVKML
-173 FAWIGAFVG
+173 AWIGAFVG
-182 FLAVAFALKYSFDQG
+182 FLFVVFFLKYSFDKG
-197 WVSPAVRVAGGLVI
+197 WISPPVQVAGGLLMGI
-211 GISLLVGA
+211 GLIVGG
-219 LKLNR
+219 LWLNR

-237 GVVILYADF
+237 GIVILYADF

-264 LMSLVTAVAFFLA
+264 FMSLVTAVAFFLA

-343 MQVVWAGEY
+343 MQIAWAGEY
-352 FAVEKINTAMTVF
+352 FAVEKIHTAMAVF
-365 VFFSALFFAFFT
+365 LFFGALFFAFFT
-377 VVHRVAEKG
+377 LVHRTAEKT

-398 VVLPSVGL
+398 VLMPSIGL
-406 LFALCVFLKPYRD
+406 LFALCVFIKPYRE

-432 LLDLALL
+432 LLDLVLL
-439 GVAWTRDKLRPVQLL
+439 GVAWTREPLRPVQLL

-504 SPVWWMHLFP
+504 SPVWWAHLFP

-522 VPLMKL
+522 IPLVKL
-528 DASSF
+528 DAPSF

-539 LLVDVLAIGLALFT
+539 LLVDVLAIGLALFS
-553 ASLVSVA
+553 ASLMSIAA
-560 VVLLLTMF
+560 VLVLTMI

-574 MKIPA
+574 MKVPA
-579 VLTGWTGMPGMLL
+579 QLSGWTGLPGMLL

-614 KLEAAKTDPKNAS
+614 KLEAAKADPKAAA

-659 LRLPLTNP
+659 LRLPLANP
-667 SPVFGLAVLLIALL
+667 SSVFGLAVLLIALL

-699 CTLLLEFVWHTKF
+699 CTLLLEFVWHTRHF
-712 LASFFHNHEFPEW
+712 TGTGDVPDWLPLEW
-725 PSLAWYVGFSAVFT
+725 YAGFSAVFT
-739 MFPFVCHRQ
+739 LFSFVCHRQ
-748 VGERR
+748 IGERR
-753 LPWATAALAL
+753 LPWITSALAL
-763 PLHFPLIYGLCKAN
+763 PLHFHVIYQLCKAN
-777 LPAFDYL
+777 LPAFEYL

-799 VWLLKKLPAENEG
+799 IWLLRKLPAANEG
-812 RNALLA
+812 RLMLLA

-832 PIQFEKQWLTVAWAL
+832 PIQFEKQWLTVAWGL
-847 EGVALL
+847 EGLALL
-853 WLFHRVPHPGLPLVG
+853 WLFHRVPHPGLPVVG
-868 VALLCVA
+868 VTLLCVA
-875 FARLAFN
+875 FARLALN
-882 GAIFSYHPRSDTPL
+882 NSVFSYHERSATPIF
-896 LNWYLYTYG
+896 NWYLYTYG
-905 IVTVC
+905 IVTAC
-910 LFAGARLLAPPRNVI
+910 LFAGARLLAPPRNKVQG
-925 RDFNVLPLLYSLGTV
+925 FNVLPLLYTLGTV
-940 LAFILVNIE
+940 LAFILMNIE

-958 RTTFELLGG
+958 RTTFQFSNE

-976 RDMTYSLAWAAFAF
+976 RAMTYSLAWAAFAF
-990 VLLVIGF
+990 VLLLVGF
-997 KQRVIAA
+997 KQRIVAA

-1010 LLGVTLVKLFFHDLW
+1010 LLLVTLAKLFLHDLW
-1025 RLGGLYRIG
+1025 NQGGLYRIASLG
-1034 ALIGLA
+1034 GLF
-1040 VVLILV
+1040 VVLMLV
-1046 SMFYQ
+1046 SLFYQ

-1059 RPESTPAGDSETKDK
+1059 RPEPTTDGEPKETP
-1074 P
+1074 

>member
-1 MLADAGFLV
+1 MFIGTNLTSYVGGFL
-10 LLAVLFAGY
+10 L
-19 VLGMPFI
+19 
-26 LWLKSRATEEEQ
+26 
-38 ERLRERATN
+38 
-47 LERRL
+47 
-52 AKTEKELE
+52 
-60 AIRQLTAERTTV
+60 
-72 EVLTPKPEQPE
+72 
-83 TLPVP
+83 
-88 EKLTTLL
+88 
-95 AKTAEPTSSKPSTP
+95 
-109 LATPPPPPP
+109 
-118 IPAAAIPTLGGAMS
+118 
-132 VPPPPS
+132 
-138 VASPSP
+138 
-144 VPPPPKPPT
+144 
-153 TVFTPPQPAFNFEQ
+153 
-167 FLGVKL
+167 FLGV
-173 FAWIGAFVG
+173 AF
-182 FLAVAFALKYSFDQG
+182 LLKEAFNRNLI
-197 WVSPAVRVAGGLVI
+197 SPEIRVAGGLVI
-211 GISLLVGA
+211 GIGLLIGG
-219 LKLNR
+219 LRLNR

-237 GVVILYADF
+237 GIVILYADF
-246 FTAHALYKL
+246 FTAHAFYKL
-255 IESPYATFA
+255 IPNPYATFA

-277 VRLNAQAVAILG
+277 VRLDAQAVAIIG
-289 LLGGFLTPILIRT
+289 LLGGFLTPILITT

-336 AGIATVL
+336 AGVATVL
-343 MQVVWAGEY
+343 MQLSWAGKFFE
-352 FAVEKINTAMTVF
+352 VEKINIAMAIF
-365 VFFSALFFAFFT
+365 VFFSALFFALFT
-377 VVHRVAEKG
+377 LVHRIAEKA

-398 VVLPSVGL
+398 VLMPSVGL
-406 LFALCVFLKPYRD
+406 AFVLYVFTHPYRE
-419 LCDRPGLMFSFIF
+419 LCERPGLMFSFIF

-439 GVAWTRDKLRPVQLL
+439 GVAWTRDLLRPIQLV
-454 GGGASFFL
+454 GGGASFL
-462 LMVWTGGFLT
+462 LLAVWTGGFLT

-504 SPVWWMHLFP
+504 SPVWWAHLFP

-522 VPLMKL
+522 VPLFKL
-528 DASSF
+528 DAPSF
-533 LVWPVV
+533 LIWPVV
-539 LLVDVLAIGLALFT
+539 LLVDALAIGLAVLT
-553 ASLVSVA
+553 ASLASIA
-560 VVLLLTMF
+560 VVLLLTLF

-579 VLTGWTGMPGMLL
+579 VLTGWTGLPGMLL

-598 VFFFA
+598 VFFFIA
-603 AAFFALKRILP
+603 GFFALKRILP
-614 KLEAAKTDPKNAS
+614 KLGEAQATGATT

-632 GSVTPELAVQLSS
+632 SGLSPQLAVQLVS
-645 MAAVLPFLLLTMVV
+645 MSAVLPFLLLIMVV

-699 CTLLLEFVWHTKF
+699 CTLLLEFVWHTRHF
-712 LASFFHNHEFPEW
+712 AGTGDAPDWLP
-725 PSLAWYVGFSAVFT
+725 LAWYAGFSVVFT
-739 MFPFVCHRQ
+739 LFPFICHRQ

-753 LPWATAALAL
+753 LPWAVSALAL
-763 PLHFPLIYGLCKAN
+763 PLHFHVIYQLFKAN
-777 LPAFDYL
+777 LPAFEYL

-799 VWLLKKLPAENEG
+799 VWLLRKLPADSEG

-847 EGVALL
+847 EGAALL
-853 WLFHRVPHPGLPLVG
+853 WLFHRVPHPGLPVVG

-875 FARLAFN
+875 FVRLAFN
-882 GAIFSYHPRSDTPL
+882 GAVFSYHPRSDTPI

-905 IVTVC
+905 IVTVS
-910 LFAGARLLAPPRNVI
+910 LFAGARLLAPPRNKAH
-925 RDFNVLPLLYSLGTV
+925 DFNVLPLLYSLGTV
-940 LAFILVNIE
+940 LAFILLNIE

-958 RTTFELLGG
+958 RTTFELFGG
-967 GLSREKQLG
+967 GLSREKRLG
-976 RDMTYSLAWAAFAF
+976 RDMTYSLAWAAFAL

-1010 LLGVTLVKLFFHDLW
+1010 LLGVTLLKLFFHDLW

-1059 RPESTPAGDSETKDK
+1059 RSELAPDDDAEAKGK

>member
-1 MLADAGFLV
+1 MLASGEGFI
-10 LLAVLFAGY
+10 LLALLIIGY
-19 VLGMPFI
+19 VLGMPLL
-26 LWLKSRATEEEQ
+26 LWIKSGSAREEQ
-38 ERLRERATN
+38 ERLRERATD
-47 LERRL
+47 LERRMV
-52 AKTEKELE
+52 KTEQEL
-60 AIRQLTAERTTV
+60 AALRKVVSERTPSPATADALV
-72 EVLTPKPEQPE
+72 STSEQPE
-83 TLPVP
+83 APTSPEKPADVLVRTIEPAPARASVPLAEPPPVP
-88 EKLTTLL
+88 VTT
-95 AKTAEPTSSKPSTP
+95 ASVP
-109 LATPPPPPP
+109 
-118 IPAAAIPTLGGAMS
+118 GGA
-132 VPPPPS
+132 VPRPPVPIAALP
-138 VASPSP
+138 ASPPLQRP
-144 VPPPPKPPT
+144 VAT
-153 TVFTPPQPAFNFEQ
+153 RPQPAFNFEQ

-197 WVSPAVRVAGGLVI
+197 WVSPAVRVAGGLLV
-211 GISLLVGA
+211 GVSLLIGG

-237 GVVILYADF
+237 GIVILYADF

-277 VRLNAQAVAILG
+277 VRLGAQAVAILG
-289 LLGGFLTPILIRT
+289 LLGGFLTPVLIST
-302 GHDNPLGLFGYVAL
+302 GHDNPPGLFSYVAL

-343 MQVVWAGEY
+343 MQLAWAGKFFE
-352 FAVEKINTAMTVF
+352 VGKINVAMAVF

-377 VVHRVAEKG
+377 LVHRIAEKT
-386 AEAVDKWSSAAA
+386 AEALDKWSCTAA
-398 VVLPSVGL
+398 VLLPSVGL
-406 LFALCVFLKPYRD
+406 AFAFHIFTHPHRELCG
-419 LCDRPGLMFSFIF
+419 RPGLMFSFIF

-454 GGGASFFL
+454 GGGASFL
-462 LMVWTGGFLT
+462 LLAVWTGGFLT
-472 NDLLNWSLG
+472 PDLLNWSLG

-514 PVALLLLL
+514 PVALFLLLI
-522 VPLMKL
+522 PLFKL
-528 DASSF
+528 DAPSF

-539 LLVDVLAIGLALFT
+539 LLVDVLALGLALVT
-553 ASLVSVA
+553 ASLMSVA
-560 VVLLLTMF
+560 VVLLLTML

-574 MKIPA
+574 MKVPA
-579 VLTGWTGMPGMLL
+579 VLTGWTGLPGMLL

-598 VFFFA
+598 VFFFF

-614 KLEAAKTDPKNAS
+614 KIEAAKAGPNSTS
-627 GLPLS
+627 GLQHS
-632 GSVTPELAVQLSS
+632 GSVTPELAIQLSS

-659 LRLPLTNP
+659 LRLSLTNP

-699 CTLLLEFVWHTKF
+699 CTLLLEFVWHTRHF
-712 LASFFHNHEFPEW
+712 AGTGDAPDWLP
-725 PSLAWYVGFSAVFT
+725 LAWYAVFSAVFT
-739 MFPFVCHRQ
+739 LFPFICHRQ
-748 VGERR
+748 VAERR

-763 PLHFPLIYGLCKAN
+763 PLQFHLIYQLWKAN

-799 VWLLKKLPAENEG
+799 IWLLRRIPVGNEG

-818 LFGGVGLFFITLIF
+818 LFGGAGLFFVTLIF

-868 VALLCVA
+868 VVLLCVS

-882 GAIFSYHPRSDTPL
+882 GAVFSYHPRSDTPL

-910 LFAGARLLAPPRNVI
+910 LFAGARLLAPPRNRV
-925 RDFNVLPLLYSLGTV
+925 RDTNVLPLLYSLGTV
-940 LAFILVNIE
+940 LGFILVNIE

-958 RTTFELLGG
+958 RTTFELFGG

-976 RDMTYSLAWAAFAF
+976 RGMTYSLAWAAFAF
-990 VLLVIGF
+990 VLLVVGF
-997 KQRVIAA
+997 RQRVSAA

-1025 RLGGLYRIG
+1025 QLGGLYRI
-1034 ALIGLA
+1034 ASLIGLA

-1051 KFLATEAE
+1051 KFLAAEAE
-1059 RPESTPAGDSETKDK
+1059 QEKPAAPPTDPNQPSAN

>member
-1 MLADAGFLV
+1 MRMLEP
-10 LLAVLFAGY
+10 LFWLY
-19 VLGMPFI
+19 VLVVPFI
-26 LWLKSRATEEEQ
+26 LWRRFRAAEEKQ
-38 ERLRERATN
+38 REMQARTTD

-60 AIRQLTAERTTV
+60 AVRQLAIERMVVTSV
-72 EVLTPKPEQPE
+72 SESPAPQLEQPE
-83 TLPVP
+83 MPPAP
-88 EKLTTLL
+88 EQL
-95 AKTAEPTSSKPSTP
+95 AAVLAQAAARVTA
-109 LATPPPPPP
+109 PPP
-118 IPAAAIPTLGGAMS
+118 IPVEAIPIPVS
-132 VPPPPS
+132 VVP
-138 VASPSP
+138 
-144 VPPPPKPPT
+144 PPPPKPPMP
-153 TVFTPPQPAFNFEQ
+153 VVLTPPQPAFNFEQ

-197 WVSPAVRVAGGLVI
+197 WVSPAVRVAGGLMI
-211 GISLLVGA
+211 GIGLLIGG

-237 GVVILYADF
+237 GIVILYADF
-246 FTAHALYKL
+246 FTAHAFYKL
-255 IESPYATFA
+255 IESSYMTFA

-277 VRLNAQAVAILG
+277 ARLDAQAVAILG
-289 LLGGFLTPILIRT
+289 LLGGFLTPILITT

-316 LDIGLLAVA
+316 LDLGLLAVA

-343 MQVVWAGEY
+343 MQLAWAGKF
-352 FAVEKINTAMTVF
+352 FAVEKINIAMTIF
-365 VFFSALFFAFFT
+365 VFFSALFYGFFT
-377 VVHRVAEKG
+377 LVHRVAEKT

-398 VVLPSVGL
+398 VLMPSFGL
-406 LFALCVFLKPYRD
+406 AFALYIFAHPHRE
-419 LCDRPGLMFSFIF
+419 LCERPGLMFSFIF

-472 NDLLNWSLG
+472 NDLLHWSLG

-495 VQQRLQPNL
+495 VQQRCQPHL
-504 SPVWWMHLFP
+504 SPVWWAHLFP

-522 VPLMKL
+522 IPLLKL
-528 DASSF
+528 DAPSF

-539 LLVDVLAIGLALFT
+539 LLVDMLAIGLALFT

-560 VVLLLTMF
+560 VVLLLTML

-574 MKIPA
+574 MKSPA
-579 VLTGWTGMPGMLL
+579 VLTGWTGLPGMLL

-603 AAFFALKRILP
+603 AAFFVLKRILP
-614 KLEAAKTDPKNAS
+614 QLEAAKADPKNTT

-645 MAAVLPFLLLTMVV
+645 MAAVLPFLLLTMVIF
-659 LRLPLTNP
+659 RLPLTNP
-667 SPVFGLAVLLIALL
+667 SPVFGLAVLLVALL

-699 CTLLLEFVWHTKF
+699 CTLLLEFVWHTRHF
-712 LASFFHNHEFPEW
+712 AGNGDAPDWLP
-725 PSLAWYVGFSAVFT
+725 LAWYAGFSALFT
-739 MFPFVCHRQ
+739 LFPFICHRH
-748 VGERR
+748 VAERR

-763 PLHFPLIYGLCKAN
+763 PLHFSLIYQLCKAN
-777 LPAFDYL
+777 LPAFYYL

-793 PAFAGL
+793 PAFAGV
-799 VWLLKKLPAENEG
+799 VWLLKRIPPDNEG
-812 RNALLA
+812 RDALLA

-868 VALLCVA
+868 VVLLCVS

-882 GAIFSYHPRSDTPL
+882 GAVFSYHPRSDTPL

-910 LFAGARLLAPPRNVI
+910 LFAGARLLARPRNLV

-940 LAFILVNIE
+940 LAFMLVNIE

-958 RTTFELLGG
+958 RTTFELFGG

-990 VLLVIGF
+990 LLLVIGF

-1010 LLGVTLVKLFFHDLW
+1010 LLSVTLLKLFFHDLW
-1025 RLGGLYRIG
+1025 QLGGLYRIG
-1034 ALIGLA
+1034 SLIGLA
-1040 VVLILV
+1040 VVLMLV

-1059 RPESTPAGDSETKDK
+1059 KAGPADDA
-1074 P
+1074 